1 LIEAVKAMGKMESA
15 EPFNDFY
22 RLALGDFR
30 GCKQAYY
37 CYLTKATYTQIIT
50 LKAKPLNER
59 HATSY
64 YCGSKI
70 IRPKY
75 LRKFAFDTMIERE
88 ISESV
93 ADFIQG
99 RVARSIGAKH
109 YMVLK
114 RQADKF
120 YGKYADYLGNLRA
133 SVTQR
138 NMADKAFRG

>member
-1 LIEAVKAMGKMESA
+1 MGKIESA
-15 EPFNDFY
+15 EPINGFY

-37 CYLTKATYTQIIT
+37 CYLTKATFEQIIT
-50 LKAKPLNER
+50 LKAKQLNER

-64 YCGSKI
+64 YCGFNV

-75 LRKFAFDTMIERE
+75 VRKFAFDTMIERE
-88 ISESV
+88 IPESV

-99 RVARSIGAKH
+99 RVARSVGSKH

-120 YGKYADYLGNLRA
+120 YGKYADYLAKLRA
-133 SVTQR
+133 
-138 NMADKAFRG
+138 FE

>member
-1 LIEAVKAMGKMESA
+1 MGKMESA
-15 EPFNDFY
+15 EPINDFY

-64 YCGSKI
+64 YCGLKI

-88 ISESV
+88 IP
-93 ADFIQG
+93 
-99 RVARSIGAKH
+99 RVSSRLYSRQSRKKHRRKALHGAEK
-109 YMVLK
+109 
-114 RQADKF
+114 
-120 YGKYADYLGNLRA
+120 A
-133 SVTQR
+133 S
-138 NMADKAFRG
+138 G